1 MNFQHELSIEAVIR
15 GTVPGAIYVDDA
27 GHPRSALVMTPE
39 CNLVA
44 GDADDAPFN
53 SGVKQRLDFHDDA
66 IMCDTPA
73 WERRIR
79 DIHSNVAVRQ
89 YTRRYYQLE
98 ALRWRRYSDVLPDG
112 YTVDYVYADNQDYR
126 RYENGDKVSHWFNFT
141 DWGALS
147 GTCLGAYVRTASTIV
162 SWCLADCVVDDRM
175 EIGVKTDPQ
184 FRRQGLGAI
193 AVAAAVSQCA
203 ASGIRQFGW
212 HCVDFNV
219 GSYTLAEKV
228 GFVKIKDYRAY
239 TPYPPV
245 ENPTDFGD
253 EQWEE
258 WARHYEA
265 MNAIQPVYHWYAAQ
279 CWALAH
285 NVSATIW
292 HLQNLWR
299 AGQKIDR
306 GTLMEQC
313 AGLHGDDRWDRF
325 VANLVWD

>member
-27 GHPRSALVMTPE
+27 GHPQSALVMTPE

-53 SGVKQRLDFHDDA
+53 SGVKPRLDFHDDA

-126 RYENGDKVSHWFNFT
+126 GYENGDKVSHWFNFT

-147 GTCLGAYVRTASTIV
+147 GTCLGAYARTASTIV

-184 FRRQGLGAI
+184 FRRQGLGRSRWRPPSA
-193 AVAAAVSQCA
+193 
-203 ASGIRQFGW
+203 
-212 HCVDFNV
+212 NV
-219 GSYTLAEKV
+219 RPV
-228 GFVKIKDYRAY
+228 GFATSGGIAWISTSGRTLWPRKSGLSKSKTIARTRPTRRWK
-239 TPYPPV
+239 TPQ
-245 ENPTDFGD
+245 TSG
-253 EQWEE
+253 
-258 WARHYEA
+258 
-265 MNAIQPVYHWYAAQ
+265 MNSRRSG
-279 CWALAH
+279 L
-285 NVSATIW
+285 
-292 HLQNLWR
+292 
-299 AGQKIDR
+299 
-306 GTLMEQC
+306 GTM
-313 AGLHGDDRWDRF
+313 RR
-325 VANLVWD
+325 